1 MKIRLLIVDDEADIR
16 DMLARHFRFLGLA
29 VSTAENG
36 RVALEILR
44 QEKIDIVISDIMMPE
59 MNGIE
64 LLRALRTEYP
74 MVHSIMITGYVT
86 LDNALACMRL
96 GAETLI
102 FKPLEDLQLLE
113 DAVSKS
119 AADLRHWVDLL
130 KKLQAMKP
138 QGV

>member
-16 DMLARHFRFLGLA
+16 EMLARHFRFLGLS

-36 RVALEILR
+36 REALEILR
-44 QEKIDIVISDIMMPE
+44 REKTDIVISDIMMPE

-64 LLRALRTEYP
+64 LLRALRAEYP

-96 GAETLI
+96 GADTLI
-102 FKPLEDLQLLE
+102 FKPLEDLKLLE

-130 KKLQAMKP
+130 KKLQTMKP